1 MGKHRKPSVRVNK
14 YTCAQVQCK
23 RIGCI
28 GQYRQGGRGDKP
40 AARKCIMVTQNY
52 LAWTGGG
59 NDNLSPLLTQETYA
73 VKIKERTANFLPQN
87 RLLHNLSSD
96 RD

>member
-1 MGKHRKPSVRVNK
+1 VRLGRAADHSPPYSAAVMEEYSYTPSHPLGH
-14 YTCAQVQCK
+14 AW
-23 RIGCI
+23 
-28 GQYRQGGRGDKP
+28 P
-40 AARKCIMVTQNY
+40 VTESLYLY
-52 LAWTGGG
+52 LAWTGRG

-73 VKIKERTANFLPQN
+73 LKIIQQTANFLPQN